1 VAAGPLGKG
10 ISAVYMG
17 MGMGEIEFGNAD
29 AIIDVSLDYIGG
41 WTFLGSEKVHKVPCD
56 K

>member
-1 VAAGPLGKG
+1 
-10 ISAVYMG
+10 
-17 MGMGEIEFGNAD
+17 MGEIEFGNAD